1 MQMKKLCF
9 VTAARSEYG
18 LLKWLMYDISKSSD
32 FKLQLIVTGGHL
44 LEEQGHTI
52 DQIIK
57 DGFQIDAVVDA
68 QLDTK
73 SEAAIAASMGRM
85 AESLADA
92 LEKLKPD
99 YLVILG
105 DRYELLSICST
116 AFIMRIPIIH
126 LSGGDVTE
134 GLIDNGVRNAVT
146 MLADYHF
153 PGTKASRDNIVRM
166 RGSDKNVWT
175 VGEPGLDAYFRETL
189 YSRQELAD
197 MLGLDCHLK
206 WALFTYHAV
215 TLNSL
220 TSNLAAVENCLK
232 VLLELEG
239 VQVVATYANADFG
252 GRYINEMLEQIAK
265 DHPSKIK
272 VIASLG
278 SQRYLSYMKQVGFV
292 LGNSSSGIIEAP
304 MLKVPVVDLGDRQ
317 SGRYKCAN
325 VISCTETYDSIQ
337 KAVLEAIQ
345 LDVPDGDLYYWGDG
359 RTSQR
364 IREILH
370 EQFIDKNKVKVE
382 AI

>member
-1 MQMKKLCF
+1 MKKLCF

>member
-1 MQMKKLCF
+1 MKKLCF

-134 GLIDNGVRNAVT
+134 GVIDNGVRNAVT

-175 VGEPGLDAYFRETL
+175 VGEPGLDAYFREAL
-189 YSRQELAD
+189 YTRQELAD

-304 MLKVPVVDLGDRQ
+304 MLKVPVVDIGDRQ

>member
-1 MQMKKLCF
+1 MKKLCF

-57 DGFQIDAVVDA
+57 DGFQIDTVVDA

-175 VGEPGLDAYFRETL
+175 VGEPGLDAYFREAL
-189 YSRQELAD
+189 YTRQELAD

-304 MLKVPVVDLGDRQ
+304 MLKVPVVDIGDRQ

>member
-1 MQMKKLCF
+1 MKKLCF

-175 VGEPGLDAYFRETL
+175 VGEPGLDAYFREAL
-189 YSRQELAD
+189 YTRQELAD

-304 MLKVPVVDLGDRQ
+304 MLKVPVVDIGDRQ

>member
-1 MQMKKLCF
+1 MKKLCF

-57 DGFQIDAVVDA
+57 DGFQIDTVVDA

-175 VGEPGLDAYFRETL
+175 VGEPGLDAYFREAL
-189 YSRQELAD
+189 YTRQELAD

-265 DHPSKIK
+265 DHSSKIK

-304 MLKVPVVDLGDRQ
+304 MLKVPVVDIGDRQ